1 MTVHRCKWSRQNDTR
16 CEICVDK
23 LECRHLYT
31 ISLQG
36 TTFPFSPCGHGFMP
50 DSTSPQLHGGGGE
63 EGVGGID
70 FKKTEVTMNID
81 RLVETL
87 NQVGVCV
94 CVGGGGG
101 GGGVYVCACLHV
113 VCLPL

>member
-1 MTVHRCKWSRQNDTR
+1 MF
-16 CEICVDK
+16 
-23 LECRHLYT
+23 
-31 ISLQG
+31 LQG

-50 DSTSPQLHGGGGE
+50 DSTSPQLDGGSGKE
-63 EGVGGID
+63 RVGGNE

-87 NQVGVCV
+87 NKVHVCV
-94 CVGGGGG
+94 CGRERGRLHT
-101 GGGVYVCACLHV
+101 CTCSCLLVV

>member
-1 MTVHRCKWSRQNDTR
+1 
-16 CEICVDK
+16 
-23 LECRHLYT
+23 
-31 ISLQG
+31 
-36 TTFPFSPCGHGFMP
+36 MP
-50 DSTSPQLHGGGGE
+50 DSASPQLGGE
-63 EGVGGID
+63 EGVGGND

-94 CVGGGGG
+94 CAWGGGMCGWMHM
-101 GGGVYVCACLHV
+101 YVHVHVCMHTEV